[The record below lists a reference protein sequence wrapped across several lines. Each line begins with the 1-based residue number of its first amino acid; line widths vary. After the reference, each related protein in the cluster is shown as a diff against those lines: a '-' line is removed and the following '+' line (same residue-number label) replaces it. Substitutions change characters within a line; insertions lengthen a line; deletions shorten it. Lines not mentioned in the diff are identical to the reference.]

1 MGRIG
6 ERAGRAPG
14 HNRPSNCHCSKRL
27 VRQAL
32 FRTTPFG
39 PIIDD
44 RVAIKEL
51 GGEPALGRSLRSGA
65 DLQAATREGF
75 PQPVVQEVMHGAGIT
90 LSELASSLD
99 L

>member
-1 MGRIG
+1 
-6 ERAGRAPG
+6 
-14 HNRPSNCHCSKRL
+14 
-27 VRQAL
+27 
-32 FRTTPFG
+32 
-39 PIIDD
+39 
-44 RVAIKEL
+44 VAIKEL